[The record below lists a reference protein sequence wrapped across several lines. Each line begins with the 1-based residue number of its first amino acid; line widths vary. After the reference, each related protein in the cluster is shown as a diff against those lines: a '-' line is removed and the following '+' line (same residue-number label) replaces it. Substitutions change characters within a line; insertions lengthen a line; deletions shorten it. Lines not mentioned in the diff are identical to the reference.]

1 MNERI
6 KINDKIYFGTIKKI
20 DINKVKVLFEKNIPK
35 PERLQ
40 NGFYLVDS
48 KERIYGDFTDF
59 NTIFKQIE
67 AGYILSNDQ
76 SVYMEPEKL
85 EIPELSQEELKEQE
99 LQQKIIEKQNKID
112 CLKDTLQSS
121 DYKIIKGY
129 EYFLANKVCEYDF
142 ITLHEERQEIR
153 DRINE
158 KEAELSNLMN

>member
-59 NTIFKQIE
+59 NTIFVTI
-67 AGYILSNDQ
+67 Q
-76 SVYMEPEKL
+76 SQHYSKMKLGWPE
-85 EIPELSQEELKEQE
+85 IA
-99 LQQKIIEKQNKID
+99 
-112 CLKDTLQSS
+112 
-121 DYKIIKGY
+121 
-129 EYFLANKVCEYDF
+129 FLIA
-142 ITLHEERQEIR
+142 
-153 DRINE
+153 
-158 KEAELSNLMN
+158 S